1 MDRKPRVFRKE
12 NIDVSFLLEHLNSD
26 VGLSFEVVVP
36 GNQEGRLITEKDLHR
51 PGLAL
56 AGFLNLFTFQRVQ
69 IIGNTESQYL
79 AHLDIKERKKA
90 FGNIVGYEIP
100 CLIISESNEFQPEL
114 AAMAAEKGLPVFR
127 SKLNTS
133 SLMSYLQDF
142 LGDQFALQRT
152 LHGSLVDV
160 YGIGLL
166 LTGQPGIGK
175 SEVALDLI
183 ERGHRLV
190 ADDVVV
196 VTKKTEKVL
205 MGSGTKLVEHFM
217 EVRGLGIVDIRAM
230 FGVRAVRYQKRI
242 EVVVDLHLWDS
253 DQEYTRIGMI
263 DDDIDLLNVKLPRVK
278 LPIVPG
284 KNITVICEV
293 VAMNHLLDH
302 YGYNAADVFSNRLN
316 ERIRLKKQQSSSPGR
331 GIEYFEHD
339 YE

>member
-1 MDRKPRVFRKE
+1 MARKPQIFRKE
-12 NIDVSFLLEHLNSD
+12 FIEVSFLLEHLESD
-26 VGLSFEVVVP
+26 VGVPLEVVV
-36 GNQEGRLITEKDLHR
+36 EGAMAGRRITEKDLHR

-56 AGFLNLFTFQRVQ
+56 SGFLELFTHERVQ
-69 IIGNTESQYL
+69 IIGNTESKFL
-79 AHLDIKERKKA
+79 AHLSKEDRKKA
-90 FGNIVGYEIP
+90 FGHIVGYDIP
-100 CLIISESNEFQPEL
+100 CIIVSESNDFPDEL
-114 AAMAAEKGLPVFR
+114 AKMSKEKGIPVFR
-127 SKLNTS
+127 SSLPTS
-133 SLMSYLQDF
+133 DLMSFLQDF
-142 LGDQFALQRT
+142 LSDQFALQRT

-160 YGIGLL
+160 YGVGLL

-175 SEVALDLI
+175 SEVSLDLI

-196 VTKKTEKVL
+196 VTKKNENVL
-205 MGSGTKLVEHFM
+205 IGSGTKLVEHFM
-217 EVRGLGIVDIRAM
+217 EIRGLGIVDIRAM

-242 EVVVDLHLWDS
+242 EIVVDLQLWDS
-253 DQEYTRIGMI
+253 TQEYTRLGMV
-263 DDDIDLLNVKLPRVK
+263 DDQQNILDVEIPRVK

-302 YGYNAADVFSNRLN
+302 YGYNAAEVFSEKLKR
-316 ERIRLKKQQSSSPGR
+316 RIALKRQDDSVSGR